1 MAPFKSSKSRNI
13 GQQIGMWTTSN
24 FGDVL
29 KDPASFVAAPI
40 TASGGTKYTGPN
52 GMIYHVFTTSTPAPT
67 ANLDITGGSGDVMML
82 AVAGGGAGGRQHGGG
97 GGAGALYYRDDV
109 PFAPGTYAVSVGAG
123 GAGTPTNGTAG
134 NNTTFGS
141 SPQSQYVVL
150 NGGGYGGNMTNA
162 GGPGGS
168 SGGGGMN
175 PINPGP
181 HPNRVAAGAVT
192 GSPTHP
198 IPGGYCKANSG
209 GTGSDYSDP
218 NAGSGGIGGGGGGA
232 GYTGSSTAD
241 NVSPKGDWP
250 DTTGGVVTMQRGQG
264 GDDFPAPTPF
274 LPGTV
279 MDGIAAA
286 MGSPTEFMGMPTGA
300 PDAALRLFGGG
311 GGGGSHA
318 PWGIFDGVNYP
329 NGGGGSGTPAT
340 PGRGSGGRGGK
351 GNNTPGSIGL
361 DGIARRGAGGGGSGG
376 SPGAAGNGGSG
387 CIILSYPDGT

>member
-1 MAPFKSSKSRNI
+1 
-13 GQQIGMWTTSN
+13 MWTTSN

-29 KDPASFVAAPI
+29 KNPASVIPTPLSA
-40 TASGGTKYTGPN
+40 TGGTKYTGPN
-52 GMIYHVFTTSTPAPT
+52 GLIYHVFTTATPAPT
-67 ANLDITGGSGDVMML
+67 SSLNVSGDAADCILL
-82 AVAGGGAGGRQHGGG
+82 AIAGGGGGGRQHGGG
-97 GGAGALYYRDDV
+97 GGAGALYFREDLEFV
-109 PFAPGTYAVSVGAG
+109 AATYPVSVGAG
-123 GAGTPTNGTAG
+123 GAVGPTNGSAG
-134 NNTTFGS
+134 GNTTFGT
-141 SPQSQYVVL
+141 PGQDQYVVL
-150 NGGGYGGNMTNA
+150 NGGGYGGNMTNT

-181 HPNRVAAGAVT
+181 HPNRVAAGTVT

-198 IPGGYCKANSG
+198 LPDGYAKANSG

-286 MGSPTEFMGMPTGA
+286 LGSPTEFLGMPTSA
-300 PDAALRLFGGG
+300 PDAALRLFAGG

-351 GNNTPGSIGL
+351 GNSLPGSTGL
-361 DGIARRGAGGGGSGG
+361 GGIPGRGAGGGGSGG
-376 SPGAAGNGGSG
+376 SPAAAGTGGAG
-387 CIILSYPDGT
+387 CVIIAYPDGS